1 MGGPWISWEALAWKG
16 SGVQLLLCLL
26 FFTGSATFVIRDGG
40 GQLVA
45 QDDKRKS
52 AIQVHSNGQA
62 WSLGGWAIVHTGG
75 VSMQRTMTCLCAAH
89 RINFVKCII

>member
-62 WSLGGWAIVHTGG
+62 WSLGGWG
-75 VSMQRTMTCLCAAH
+75 VQLCTLGE
-89 RINFVKCII
+89 FLCKGQ

>member
-40 GQLVA
+40 GWLHKMTREKVPFKCTLMVKLGPWAGVQLCTLGEFLC
-45 QDDKRKS
+45 K
-52 AIQVHSNGQA
+52 GQ
-62 WSLGGWAIVHTGG
+62 
-75 VSMQRTMTCLCAAH
+75 
-89 RINFVKCII
+89 